1 MSRAAAR
8 FTKAEIARAWS
19 MAKDVGGAEVVIQR
33 DGTII
38 VRPSTP
44 STVPD
49 QEPVERKREIV
60 L

>member
-38 VRPSTP
+38 VRPST
-44 STVPD
+44 VPE

>member
-8 FTKAEIARAWS
+8 FTQTEIARVWR
-19 MAKDVGGAEVVIQR
+19 MAKEVGGAEVAIQR

-38 VRPSTP
+38 VRPATTP
-44 STVPD
+44 PQD
-49 QEPVERKREIV
+49 QPPVERKREIV

>member
-19 MAKDVGGAEVVIQR
+19 MAKEVGGAEVVIQR
-33 DGTII
+33 DGTIV
-38 VRPSTP
+38 VRPATTP
-44 STVPD
+44 
-49 QEPVERKREIV
+49 QEQQPVERKREIV